1 MRLPIVSLIALLLAF
16 QSGCSDPKGNEILT
30 VEQSE
35 GVIVNDVGEARFP
48 TPAGWAPNR
57 SDGNTAVILTRVDAN
72 PQDRDEMISIDIGT
86 PVSPD
91 TKASAE
97 GFAGKFSGS
106 VTPLP
111 FAVDGEQA
119 YRVSIPANYEQL
131 MPRECI
137 VVHHAGKVCFLIG
150 GSKSKADIWPTLKEV
165 AESWT
170 WK

>member
-1 MRLPIVSLIALLLAF
+1 MRLPILSLLALLLTF
-16 QSGCSDPKGNEILT
+16 QSGCSEPKGNEMLT

-35 GVIVNDVGEARFP
+35 GVIVNDVEEARFP
-48 TPAGWAPNR
+48 TPADWTPNR
-57 SDGNTAVILTRVDAN
+57 SGGNTAVILTRVDAN

-91 TKASAE
+91 AKASADE
-97 GFAGKFSGS
+97 FAGKFSGG

-119 YRVSIPANYEQL
+119 YRVSIPANHEQL

-137 VVHHAGKVCFLIG
+137 VMHHGGKVCFLIG

>member
-1 MRLPIVSLIALLLAF
+1 MRLPILSLLAVLLTL
-16 QSGCSDPKGNEILT
+16 QSGCSDPKGNEMLK

-35 GVIVNDVGEARFP
+35 GVIVNDVGDGRFP
-48 TPAGWAPNR
+48 TPTGWTPNR
-57 SDGNTAVILTRVDAN
+57 SGGNTAVILTRVDAN
-72 PQDRDEMISIDIGT
+72 PQGREEMISIDIGT
-86 PVSPD
+86 PKSPD
-91 TKASAE
+91 VKASAD

-119 YRVSIPANYEQL
+119 YRISIPANYEQL

-150 GSKSKADIWPTLKEV
+150 GSKSKVDIWPTLEEI